1 MSINYAIV
9 GGDRRIIELDKILAK
24 EGNKVYVYGQEKETS
39 LLNIPNII
47 ICDALD
53 ETIKNS
59 KIIIGPIPFS
69 SNGIDINTPFSDE
82 VISIQ
87 ELCSKINNKLFIVCK
102 KKNLLF

>member
-24 EGNKVYVYGQEKETS
+24 EGNIVYVYGQEKETN

-47 ICDALD
+47 ICDTLD

-69 SNGIDINTPFSDE
+69 SNGIDINAPFSDE

-87 ELCSKINNKLFIVCK
+87 ELFSKINNKLFIYRI
-102 KKNLLF
+102 